1 MAFTA
6 LDADQAA
13 VFFDNPIRDRQPKS
27 GPVVLGSE
35 ERGEDMRE
43 ISLLDAAAGVGDVYS
58 DKSFCLFFLLPDMK
72 VRFYT
77 GRDREASLPIHSL
90 QAVFDQIKKD
100 LGELR
105 PIPLN
110 RRQAGVKV
118 FLDYD
123 FALPKDLSLEEKEVV
138 EEFMDVERN
147 QIQVYGTREVQQL
160 FDQDIHSIYFPNHDV
175 CVFRQGR
182 VASHRATQQLGGSL
196 DSPQWIFDLVG
207 QSGGERSEDC
217 EAIGTLQILL

>member
-1 MAFTA
+1 MKTLPGELAVCDRLHPIALVFEGLFQNPAQGLFVFRYENFSLVHSPLLSTIRTFILICYKQRDLEGCPVAFTA

-43 ISLLDAAAGVGDVYS
+43 ISLLDAAAGVGDVYP
-58 DKSFCLFFLLPDMK
+58 DKSSRPFPLLPDMK

-123 FALPKDLSLEEKEVV
+123 FALPKDLSLEEEEGV
-138 EEFMDVERN
+138 EEFVDVERN
-147 QIQVYGTREVQQL
+147 QI
-160 FDQDIHSIYFPNHDV
+160 
-175 CVFRQGR
+175 
-182 VASHRATQQLGGSL
+182 
-196 DSPQWIFDLVG
+196 
-207 QSGGERSEDC
+207 
-217 EAIGTLQILL
+217 